1 MKVTL
6 DEKQLNEI
14 QSILS
19 ELPIRLLNQV
29 EKIVQILNS
38 GVEQV
43 DEEVIK
49 K

>member
-29 EKIVQILNS
+29 QKIVEILNA
-38 GVEQV
+38 GVEKT
-43 DEEVIK
+43 EEE
-49 K
+49 

>member
-29 EKIVQILNS
+29 QKIVDILNS
-38 GVEQV
+38 GVEKT
-43 DEEVIK
+43 EEE
-49 K
+49 

>member
-14 QSILS
+14 QAILNQ
-19 ELPIRLLNQV
+19 LPISHLNQV
-29 EKIVQILNS
+29 QKIVEILNS

-43 DEEVIK
+43 DEDAIK